1 MRGYGP
7 LLGWPR
13 FGGPNS
19 AEHVRQQPQK
29 VVPANRPL
37 EFEAPGAT
45 TNTLIIAIAVMASLY
60 AGREIFV
67 PIALAI
73 LLSFVLAPAVRQLQS
88 MRLPRGLAVPIVV
101 LVAFAVIASI
111 GSIVAVQITE
121 LAGNLP
127 RYQTTIR
134 EKAQAVRGA
143 TAGHGAIER
152 AADMLQDLGQEL
164 KGKSNSP
171 AGTTANPTLR
181 RKPRPRP
188 PLLLPESHPA
198 AKPAEARAD
207 PAYSRRDACA

>member
-1 MRGYGP
+1 MSENS
-7 LLGWPR
+7 
-13 FGGPNS
+13 PN
-19 AEHVRQQPQK
+19 K

-171 AGTTANPTLR
+171 AGTTREPNCFAASRSPGPRSCSR
-181 RKPRPRP
+181 RTT
-188 PLLLPESHPA
+188 PA
-198 AKPAEARAD
+198 SKPAEARAD

>member
-1 MRGYGP
+1 MARCWVGP
-7 LLGWPR
+7 ALAAPTPPSMSDNS
-13 FGGPNS
+13 PN
-19 AEHVRQQPQK
+19 K

-171 AGTTANPTLR
+171 AGTTANP
-181 RKPRPRP
+181 PASPQAAAP
-188 PLLLPESHPA
+188 APAPAPGEPA
-198 AKPAEARAD
+198 AASKPAEARAD